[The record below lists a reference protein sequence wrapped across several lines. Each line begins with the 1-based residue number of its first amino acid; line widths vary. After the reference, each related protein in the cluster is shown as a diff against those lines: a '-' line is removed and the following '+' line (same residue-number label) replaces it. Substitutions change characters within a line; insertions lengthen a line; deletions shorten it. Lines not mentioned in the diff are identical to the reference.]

1 MKSDDDQKFGFDD
14 EEIQRNEAFVDLDR
28 IERAVHEI
36 LLAIG
41 EDPEREGLI
50 ETPKRVARMYDE
62 LFSGLHV
69 NVLDEIKV
77 FHEKDLDEMIL
88 VGDIPFYSMCEH
100 HLLPFIGRAHVV
112 YIPRDGR
119 IVGLSKIARIV
130 DLMPKTPQLQE
141 RLTSQI
147 ADTLVTAVQPM
158 GVAVVVEAEHLCMTM
173 RGIRKPGS
181 LAVTSALRGL
191 CKSDARSRSEA
202 MSLIQRVRRS

>member
-69 NVLDEIKV
+69 NVLDVIKV
-77 FHEKDLDEMIL
+77 FHEKDNDEMIL

-100 HLLPFIGRAHVV
+100 HLL
-112 YIPRDGR
+112 YIFRGTA
-119 IVGLSKIARIV
+119 GLSVSAKSPV
-130 DLMPKTPQLQE
+130 S
-141 RLTSQI
+141 LT
-147 ADTLVTAVQPM
+147 
-158 GVAVVVEAEHLCMTM
+158 
-173 RGIRKPGS
+173 
-181 LAVTSALRGL
+181 
-191 CKSDARSRSEA
+191 
-202 MSLIQRVRRS
+202 

>member
-69 NVLDEIKV
+69 NVLDVIKV
-77 FHEKDLDEMIL
+77 FHEKDHDEMIL

-130 DLMPKTPQLQE
+130 ELMSKNLNLQE